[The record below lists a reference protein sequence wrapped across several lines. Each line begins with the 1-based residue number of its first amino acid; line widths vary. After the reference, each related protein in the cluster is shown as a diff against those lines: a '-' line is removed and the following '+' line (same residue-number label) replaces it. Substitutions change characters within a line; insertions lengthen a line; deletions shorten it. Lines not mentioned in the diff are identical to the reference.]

1 MTTIAEPPS
10 IWTAATAMDDRRPRS
25 QQTQLGASDTVCEKR
40 AAYILAG
47 TVPTDPSDKKMAI
60 LGTYIHEGL
69 LTAARTEYGWLVE
82 KATAGELV
90 RGHVDAVQLD
100 AETAARLPKRLR
112 PVVLSEDGVTV
123 EDEKTKST
131 YKWDSVL
138 RYGATAAE
146 IRQAYLY
153 ADLLRRY
160 GFEDRPGQR
169 QIARLG
175 PLDVKWIRFRFIN
188 RDNGQEHI
196 QEFAFDELEALTAR
210 WWVEQVHKL
219 PSPEAAR
226 RDFDGPGLDA
236 VCDYCPFRTA
246 CWGVPARP
254 GIPVQTNLVHDD
266 KDREQALA
274 DYVAGAEQEK
284 AGKRVKDLARKKL
297 DNSAAG
303 DYGPNRL
310 KWQGGNPQKATDV
323 QAMVD
328 LHEEARIPVPMI
340 PDAARMEKNLKDAG
354 IAVPQ
359 RENGKLTSRS
369 ISVSPVPAPKPSRAA

>member
-10 IWTAATAMDDRRPRS
+10 IWTAATAVDDRRPRS
-25 QQTQLGASDTVCEKR
+25 KQTQLGASETVCEMR
-40 AAYILAG
+40 AAHRIAG
-47 TVPTDPSDKKMAI
+47 TEPTDPTDKKMAI

-82 KATAGELV
+82 KATASELV

-112 PVVLSEDGVTV
+112 PVVPSQDGVTV
-123 EDEKTKST
+123 EDVKTKST
-131 YKWDSVL
+131 YKWDQVL

-146 IRQAYLY
+146 IRQTYLY
-153 ADLLRRY
+153 AGMLRER

-175 PLDVKWIRFRFIN
+175 PLNVQRIRLRFIN
-188 RDNGQEHI
+188 RDNGSEFT
-196 QEFAFDELEALTAR
+196 QEFAFDEFEAATAR
-210 WWVEQVHKL
+210 WWVEQVHAL
-219 PSPEAAR
+219 PGPHAAR

-236 VCDYCPFRTA
+236 VCDYCPVRTA
-246 CWGVPARP
+246 CWGMPARP

-284 AGKRVKDLARKKL
+284 AGKKVKDLARKKL
-297 DNSAAG
+297 DNSPAG

-310 KWQGGNPQKATDV
+310 KWTGGNAAKSTDV

-359 RENGKLTSRS
+359 RENGKLTARS
-369 ISVSPVPAPKPSRAA
+369 INVSPVPAAKPSKVA